1 LKPGDLV
8 AISADNSDQGIGI
21 LLYKDGDV
29 WRVLSS
35 GQITCW
41 LEQELS
47 LL

>member
-1 LKPGDLV
+1 MKPGDFV
-8 AISADNSDQGIGI
+8 AIAADNSDQGIGI
-21 LLYKDGDV
+21 LLYKDGGV